1 MVIRGNSTLSIT
13 LPKMCEVKSTLRT
26 RSLGFNSTIS
36 TGTAMSNL
44 CTPGESYSYL
54 QVTREVHRVFASTLD
69 YSEDSLDSHSVA
81 RTILRWFHARWINAQ
96 TIDAVR
102 QNSLSL
108 TIGEQRIS
116 RSVYASRQ
124 RWFTNTKTS
133 KRPTIWSDA
142 RRPSHM
148 LTIPSTSTVKS
159 SAKSSMKSNIW
170 LKGSHG
176 LHQNITIADKK

>member
-69 YSEDSLDSHSVA
+69 YSEDSLDSQLLERSYDGFTHGGLTLRRLMQSDKILCHLRSVNKE
-81 RTILRWFHARWINAQ
+81 FHEACTRAVKGGSQ
-96 TIDAVR
+96 TRKRPNGPQYGLMQEDPVIC
-102 QNSLSL
+102 SLSRPRA
-108 TIGEQRIS
+108 Q
-116 RSVYASRQ
+116 
-124 RWFTNTKTS
+124 S
-133 KRPTIWSDA
+133 KAP
-142 RRPSHM
+142 RR
-148 LTIPSTSTVKS
+148 V
-159 SAKSSMKSNIW
+159 
-170 LKGSHG
+170 
-176 LHQNITIADKK
+176 Q